1 MNNQQDNKEK
11 PFENERMNRK
21 GINTHQEHGWNGE
34 YEKDGNVFENYQKVI
49 ETKEIRLS
57 PTIDVGDFNT
67 KLKAARKFI
76 MDGNKVKVSCRF
88 RGRMIEHAENTI
100 PLFNKFAEGLADI
113 AKLDQNPYLD
123 GRNMFMLLSPNLDK
137 KKK

>member
-1 MNNQQDNKEK
+1 MDFSKYRYDQIKKQKEAKKNQK
-11 PFENERMNRK
+11 
-21 GINTHQEHGWNGE
+21 T
-34 YEKDGNVFENYQKVI
+34 I

-67 KLKAARKFI
+67 KQKAARKFLTE
-76 MDGNKVKVSCRF
+76 GNKVKVSCRF

-100 PLFNKFAEGLADI
+100 PLFTKFAEGLADI

-123 GRNMFMLLSPNLDK
+123 GRNMFMHLSPNLDK